1 MDRESSLYELVWGE
15 PPPAKEAPDGR
26 SVSSRPPGWPV
37 SPESEG
43 LIASE
48 SISKGQSSA
57 RGTPGPLG
65 AIEASV
71 GELLETAQRLRA
83 SSELQETLLITLEA
97 LESRISR
104 IEKGLFRSLE
114 YLESRISA
122 AEQHY

>member
-15 PPPAKEAPDGR
+15 PPPAEKGPDGR
-26 SVSSRPPGWPV
+26 SVSRRPPGRPD

-48 SISKGQSSA
+48 SISREQSSA
-57 RGTPGPLG
+57 RGTPDPLG

-122 AEQHY
+122 AEQRY